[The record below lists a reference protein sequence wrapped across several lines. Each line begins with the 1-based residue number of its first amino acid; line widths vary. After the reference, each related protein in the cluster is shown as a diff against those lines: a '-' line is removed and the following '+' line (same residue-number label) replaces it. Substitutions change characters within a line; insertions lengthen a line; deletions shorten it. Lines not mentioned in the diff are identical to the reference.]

1 MRVFRGFSPARTRD
15 LWVFA
20 GVKST
25 FAVSAYVQVF
35 EMPNQA
41 VWGEVINASCL
52 LPPGR
57 EKRQEEETV
66 YRCRDKRNQMGSQ
79 RVRFLSDFGV
89 CRIVAQASASIF
101 TCRPCFQPPNRIE
114 LPFSTIA
121 MGTGRVTMV
130 YAVYA

>member
-41 VWGEVINASCL
+41 VWGGVINASCL
-52 LPPGR
+52 LPPGK

-66 YRCRDKRNQMGSQ
+66 YRCRGKKE
-79 RVRFLSDFGV
+79 SDGKPESEILIGLRSMLHCGPSF
-89 CRIVAQASASIF
+89 SLYLYL
-101 TCRPCFQPPNRIE
+101 QPLFPTPKPHR
-114 LPFSTIA
+114 
-121 MGTGRVTMV
+121 
-130 YAVYA
+130 